1 MTPSSSEWI
10 SRFAGRLNLEAPS
23 AEDIEV
29 LLDLAGLAAHASQRT
44 AAPISCWL
52 AAKSGLSPADAR
64 EAARELIDTLETEET
79 P

>member
-1 MTPSSSEWI
+1 MTLSSSEWI
-10 SRFAGRLNLEAPS
+10 DRFAGKLGLEAPNTD
-23 AEDIEV
+23 DIEM

-52 AAKSGLSPADAR
+52 AAKGGLSPADAY
-64 EAARELIDTLETEET
+64 AAALQLIDASETEET